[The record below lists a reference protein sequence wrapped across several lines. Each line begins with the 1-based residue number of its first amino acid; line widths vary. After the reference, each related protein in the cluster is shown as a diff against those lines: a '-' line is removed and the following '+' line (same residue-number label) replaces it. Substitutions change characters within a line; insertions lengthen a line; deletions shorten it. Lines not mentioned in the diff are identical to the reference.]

1 LTAQIRSNLFIVGAQ
16 RYHLLAGR
24 DGQPL
29 HTALMEWTPSF
40 KTASECQIRSG
51 FTP

>member
-1 LTAQIRSNLFIVGAQ
+1 MDTVLTAQIRSNLFIVGAQ

-29 HTALMEWTPSF
+29 PEGIV
-40 KTASECQIRSG
+40 E
-51 FTP
+51 